1 MAAMVSAISPRQ
13 GFAAQP
19 LKAETPHAETP
30 TAPPASTALVP
41 VAPVQPANGSRNA
54 TLRPDPSFVMH
65 LIATASHA
73 PQTRRLRQ
81 ATASDGVAHYA
92 ATRVAVQPR
101 AVSGSQFKDMA

>member
-13 GFAAQP
+13 GLAAQP
-19 LKAETPHAETP
+19 LKGEAHHAE
-30 TAPPASTALVP
+30 APAASFASTALVP
-41 VAPVQPANGSRNA
+41 VAPVQPTNRSRSA

-65 LIATASHA
+65 LLATATHA

-81 ATASDGVAHYA
+81 ATASDGIAHYA

-101 AVSGSQFKDMA
+101 AASGLQFKDMA